1 MNKRKRFTVSLIF
14 ALLLVVFVTN
24 TAFAHYC
31 TKVENKYGA
40 GYIGVVNIVTGEETI
55 TKQNGGFITV
65 TDGETFSYDI
75 LMHNLAPDGAMRSGP
90 GGSSQCD
97 GKGIDN
103 ALVCLG
109 FVQDN

>member
-1 MNKRKRFTVSLIF
+1 MNTRKRFTVSMIF
-14 ALLLVVFVTN
+14 ALLLLVFVTN

-31 TKVENKYGA
+31 TNPNKKEGA
-40 GYIGVVNIVTGEETI
+40 GSVGVVNIATGEETVL
-55 TKQNGGFITV
+55 KKNGGFITV

-75 LMHNLAPDGAMRSGP
+75 FIHTTLPDGAMRSGP

-109 FVQDN
+109 FIED